1 VTSLH
6 DSSLNACE
14 YLFFPMVNAPS
25 PDYCIRLVAASTI
38 RGEGQ
43 ADRRNLSSF
52 SHSSFEFDSS
62 FWFRHSDFLSRCPF
76 FDSPDILIRH
86 DRRDSSA

>member
-38 RGEGQ
+38 RGEGHTISTQ
-43 ADRRNLSSF
+43 
-52 SHSSFEFDSS
+52 
-62 FWFRHSDFLSRCPF
+62 
-76 FDSPDILIRH
+76 
-86 DRRDSSA
+86 